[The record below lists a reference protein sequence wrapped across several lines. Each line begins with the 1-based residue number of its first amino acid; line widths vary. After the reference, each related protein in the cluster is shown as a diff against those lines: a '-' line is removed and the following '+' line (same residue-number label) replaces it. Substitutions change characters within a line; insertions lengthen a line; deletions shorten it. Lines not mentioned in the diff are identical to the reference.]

1 MEHTHPSGD
10 RSRERRIFKPNP
22 MAQGVGIPVREDD
35 MVPAAGLYW
44 VAKLFRVM
52 AALLVLLM
60 VTQLV
65 LGLTSAIEISYGVL
79 IAEALRLTIFAGL
92 LFGAGDLADLFVQ
105 SHHDL
110 RAARILLGRL
120 SRIAEDREGAAE
132 PPLDQGG
139 LPRGR
144 GDATH

>member
-10 RSRERRIFKPNP
+10 QSRDRRTFKANG
-22 MAQGVGIPVREDD
+22 QTHDTGIALREHDIESS
-35 MVPAAGLYW
+35 AGLHW

-110 RAARILLGRL
+110 RASRILLGRL
-120 SRIAEDREGAAE
+120 ARIAEDREGSAQ

>member
-1 MEHTHPSGD
+1 MELPHTPDARTD
-10 RSRERRIFKPNP
+10 RRTFKPNG
-22 MAQGVGIPVREDD
+22 QTHGVNIQLREHDIETT
-35 MVPAAGLYW
+35 AGLHW

-52 AALLVLLM
+52 AGLLVLLM
-60 VTQLV
+60 VTQLI

-79 IAEALRLTIFAGL
+79 VAEALRLTIFAGL
-92 LFGAGDLADLFVQ
+92 LWGAGDLADLFVQ

-120 SRIAEDREGAAE
+120 THLAEKRD
-132 PPLDQGG
+132 D
-139 LPRGR
+139 